1 MCTYSYLHH
10 HHVQPCARPIDY
22 VVHYEFCLDAE
33 KDSDGT
39 SQAPCDRVSYDPVQ
53 SIDFDNPCAT
63 GGCLIS
69 PDCSSGNCR
78 LKELNGQWICCQC
91 SRGSNSLRW
100 CRHKMKKSPDTFCY
114 HRVCQNC
121 TSETET

>member
-10 HHVQPCARPIDY
+10 HHVQPCTRPIDY
-22 VVHYEFCLDAE
+22 VVHYEFCSDAE
-33 KDSDGT
+33 KDSNGK
-39 SQAPCDRVSYDPVQ
+39 SQTPCERVFYDPVQ

-69 PDCSSGNCR
+69 PDCSSGSCR
-78 LKELNGQWICCQC
+78 LQELNGKWTCCQC

-121 TSETET
+121 TSDAET